1 MWHLKR
7 HPKEGGNR
15 QGFLRRALPILGLG
29 CSRTLW
35 QDMCSRDHE
44 SGGNVSKM
52 RSESCR
58 EGKDRTR
65 PWEYVPKS
73 GQRTHMTR
81 NVFKGSL
88 SLYGQNIRSQ
98 LRSQG
103 LHVGSHSVVQARND
117 DSLGKDIRERGVEKW
132 LGLDKECNWCC
143 TVRGEAKGRNSREN
157 EDRQGP
163 CWAEEGSRQ
172 GCWVTGSLACV
183 QGSSNAVS
191 RKRERKPSP
200 CRCLPC
206 WAPAPQSVSQ
216 YFLFLRMN

>member
-1 MWHLKR
+1 ML
-7 HPKEGGNR
+7 
-15 QGFLRRALPILGLG
+15 
-29 CSRTLW
+29 
-35 QDMCSRDHE
+35 
-44 SGGNVSKM
+44 KM
-52 RSESCR
+52 RPESCR

-88 SLYGQNIRSQ
+88 SLYEQNIRNQ
-98 LRSQG
+98 LGSQG

-117 DSLGKDIRERGVEKW
+117 DSLGKDIGARGVEKW

-163 CWAEEGSRQ
+163 C
-172 GCWVTGSLACV
+172 
-183 QGSSNAVS
+183 
-191 RKRERKPSP
+191 
-200 CRCLPC
+200 
-206 WAPAPQSVSQ
+206 
-216 YFLFLRMN
+216 